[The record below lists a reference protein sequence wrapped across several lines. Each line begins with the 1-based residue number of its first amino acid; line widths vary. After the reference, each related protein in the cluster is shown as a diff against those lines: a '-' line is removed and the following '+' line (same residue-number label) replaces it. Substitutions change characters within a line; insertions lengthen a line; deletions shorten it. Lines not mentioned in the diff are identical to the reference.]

1 MPSIHSIPF
10 KKLQHPSSLISL
22 LRNSNPNYDSKS
34 KKSTSKTSSSSKGGL
49 FKMFKLFP
57 LLTSGCKVVALL
69 AKSHHLR
76 RPLISDHATI
86 ITLFG
91 ARRGK
96 ITLAIQEN
104 PHSIPMFVAE
114 LPILSSIFYK
124 EMSCDILRVALESEN
139 KTHKKKVME
148 EFVWAVY
155 CNGRKM
161 GYSIRRKQ
169 MSDDELHVMHMLHGV
184 SMGAG
189 VLPPSPHNNN
199 YHHGHAHHDHARD
212 HHHGHA
218 HDHHGHD
225 HDDDDEK
232 KEKDDGDQFTY
243 LRARFERVVGS
254 KDSEALYMINPDHSE
269 GPELSIFFVRG
280 SFN

>member
-1 MPSIHSIPF
+1 MI
-10 KKLQHPSSLISL
+10 
-22 LRNSNPNYDSKS
+22 
-34 KKSTSKTSSSSKGGL
+34 
-49 FKMFKLFP
+49 
-57 LLTSGCKVVALL
+57 
-69 AKSHHLR
+69 
-76 RPLISDHATI
+76 
-86 ITLFG
+86 
-91 ARRGK
+91 
-96 ITLAIQEN
+96 
-104 PHSIPMFVAE
+104 E
-114 LPILSSIFYK
+114 LPILSSTFYK
-124 EMSCDILRVALESEN
+124 EMACDILRVALESET

-169 MSDDELHVMHMLHGV
+169 MSDDEVHVMQTLRGV

-189 VLPPSPHNNN
+189 VLPPSPN
-199 YHHGHAHHDHARD
+199 
-212 HHHGHA
+212 HHHH
-218 HDHHGHD
+218 HHHHHRLRDDDHGDNHND
-225 HDDDDEK
+225 DDDDDDE

-280 SFN
+280 SFK